1 MLTDD
6 DLSRQL
12 GGAFRE
18 STDDVTYAGRVPT
31 PRTTAA
37 SFGVP
42 LASTAAV
49 VAALAV
55 VWASSPGTEDV
66 APPSADGPAATATA
80 APTTTAP
87 TPELVTDTIEVAG
100 FTFSYQRAA
109 GQPVAEVI
117 HVFAPDGLPD
127 GVRPV
132 EVPSPAKAWVGT
144 DPRSGEVAIYLK
156 APSRFD
162 GQLFGVSSPSLDE
175 EQMISFLHTG
185 VS

>member
-6 DLSRQL
+6 DLTRQL
-12 GGAFRE
+12 GSAFRE
-18 STDDVTYAGRVPT
+18 STDDVTYAGRVPA
-31 PRTTAA
+31 PRTTATTI
-37 SFGVP
+37 GVP

-49 VAALAV
+49 AAALAV
-55 VWASSPGTEDV
+55 VWASSPDTESV
-66 APPSADGPAATATA
+66 PPPSADGPSASV

-87 TPELVTDTIEVAG
+87 APELVTDTIEVAG

-117 HVFAPDGLPD
+117 HIFLPDELPD

-132 EVPSPAKAWVGT
+132 EVPAPAKAWVGE

-156 APSRFD
+156 APGRFD
-162 GQLFGVSSPSLDE
+162 GKLFAVSSPGLAE
-175 EQMISFLHTG
+175 AQMITFLRTG
-185 VS
+185 V

>member
-6 DLSRQL
+6 DLTRQL

-18 STDDVTYAGRVPT
+18 STDDLAYAGRVPA
-31 PRTTAA
+31 PYGLATTV
-37 SFGVP
+37 GVP

-55 VWASSPGTEDV
+55 VWASSPDTEDT
-66 APPSADGPAATATA
+66 APPAAGPATATSPA
-80 APTTTAP
+80 TTPAP

-100 FTFSYQRAA
+100 FTFAYRHAA
-109 GQPVAEVI
+109 DEPVADVL
-117 HVFAPDGLPD
+117 HVFVPD
-127 GVRPV
+127 GVPDDARPV
-132 EVPSPAKAWVGT
+132 EVPAPAKAWVGT

-156 APSRFD
+156 APTRFD
-162 GQLFGVSSPSLDE
+162 GRLFGISSPSLDE
-175 EQMISFLHTG
+175 DQMVTFLHTG